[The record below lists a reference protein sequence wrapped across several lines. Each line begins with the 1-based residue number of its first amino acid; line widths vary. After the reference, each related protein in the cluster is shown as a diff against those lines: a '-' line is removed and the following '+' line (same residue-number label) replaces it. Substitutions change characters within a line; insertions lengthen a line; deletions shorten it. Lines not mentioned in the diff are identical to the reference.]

1 MKVNVY
7 WRQKSTTPFL
17 SKGQWITL
25 LVGIICIITTITT
38 ASSQP
43 KNKLEADS
51 KTVTEFHLLSTHIR
65 TDALM
70 DIGLTTPTKHTA
82 SYRVQTH
89 LLEGK
94 RHEISY

>member
-1 MKVNVY
+1 MKVTVY

-51 KTVTEFHLLSTHIR
+51 KTSHRIPPPEHTHMHRRIDGHWINNSNKTYCLL
-65 TDALM
+65 
-70 DIGLTTPTKHTA
+70 
-82 SYRVQTH
+82 
-89 LLEGK
+89 
-94 RHEISY
+94 